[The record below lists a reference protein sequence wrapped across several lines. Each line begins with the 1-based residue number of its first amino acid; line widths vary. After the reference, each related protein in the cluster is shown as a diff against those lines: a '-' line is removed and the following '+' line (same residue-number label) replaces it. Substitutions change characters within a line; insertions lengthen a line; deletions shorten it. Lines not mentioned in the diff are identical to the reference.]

1 MPQDETHA
9 TDDDDDAITRLAFS
23 VYGNLRV
30 YALLLG
36 SGLSRAAGIPT
47 GWEVTL
53 DLTRRVA
60 LAQGEADQQDWAAWY
75 KEKFGGE
82 PNYSDLIALLGPSS
96 HERRAILDSYIEPT
110 EEDLAQGR
118 KVPTRAHTA
127 IAELVHTGFIRVIIT
142 TNFDRL
148 LENAL
153 RAVGTEPTVLD
164 SVDAIRGAEPLVHT
178 KCYLVKLHGD
188 YKDARILNTDAELG
202 EYAPEFATLLDRILD
217 EHGLVVCGWSG
228 EWDEALRG
236 AITRNPSRRYSL
248 FWAARG
254 AIGDTAHRMVTHR
267 NGHVVPIADADDFFC
282 KLRDQVQTLA
292 RTHRQ
297 NPAHVQLLVSSTK
310 RFAAKPEHRIE
321 LHDLVESETRRLL
334 HRLLNST
341 PQVDRNAQGV
351 KRLVDF
357 QESSAEPLG
366 RMFGVLG
373 RWDDGTE
380 HDTVVNA
387 IIVLW
392 ARLQETESSIPAL
405 HQYPA
410 VLLLWAY
417 GTGLALAERWRC
429 LHGLLSQPVPSDSE
443 YDHPKRLVYTVSH
456 WFVNGNR
463 NNIWNQLPGLK
474 DHHTPAFDHL
484 LDILNGW
491 RDSFAAVHADFEGV
505 HDVWEILFAL
515 TYCEAADGE
524 PTRSGLPFWS
534 PLGRVGWRHRS
545 RERIL
550 QRIRNTGLRRELVEA
565 GFADGDDERLT
576 AIVDDY
582 ARFLSE
588 MHWR

>member
-9 TDDDDDAITRLAFS
+9 TDDNDDATTRLAFS
-23 VYGNLRV
+23 IYGNPRV

-60 LAQGEADQQDWAAWY
+60 MAQGEDDQRDWAAWY
-75 KEKFGGE
+75 REKFGGE
-82 PNYSDLIALLGPSS
+82 PNYSDLISLLGPSP

-127 IAELVHTGFIRVIIT
+127 IAELVNSGFIRVLIT

-202 EYAPEFATLLDRILD
+202 QYAPEFATLLDGILD

-228 EWDEALRG
+228 EWDGALRS
-236 AITRNPSRRYSL
+236 AIARNPSRRYSL
-248 FWAARG
+248 FWATRG
-254 AIGDTAHRMVTHR
+254 IIGDTAHRIVTHR
-267 NGHVVPIADADDFFC
+267 KGHVVRTADADAFFC
-282 KLRDQVQTLA
+282 KLRDQIQTLA

-297 NPAHVQLLVSSTK
+297 NPANVQLLVSSTK
-310 RFAAKPEHRIE
+310 RFTAKPEHRIE
-321 LHDLVESETRRLL
+321 LHDLVESETQRLL

-357 QESSAEPLG
+357 QESSTEPLG

-380 HDTVVNA
+380 HDAVVNA

-417 GTGLALAERWRC
+417 GTGLALAERWQC
-429 LHGLLSQPVPSDSE
+429 LHGLLSRPVPSE
-443 YDHPKRLVYTVSH
+443 YDNPKRLVYIVSH
-456 WFVNGNR
+456 WFVDGNR
-463 NNIWNQLPGLK
+463 NNIWNQLPGMK
-474 DHHTPAFDHL
+474 DRYTPAFDHL

-505 HDVWEILFAL
+505 HDVWEVLFAL
-515 TYCEAADGE
+515 AYCETTDGE
-524 PTRSGLPFWS
+524 PTRNRLPFWS
-534 PLGRVGWRHRS
+534 PLGRVGWRHQS

-550 QRIRNTGLRRELVEA
+550 RRIRNTDLRRDLVEA
-565 GFADGDDERLT
+565 GFAGGDDERLT

-582 ARFLSE
+582 ARFFSE
-588 MHWR
+588 MPWR

>member
-1 MPQDETHA
+1 MPQDDTHA
-9 TDDDDDAITRLAFS
+9 TDDNDDAITRLAFS
-23 VYGNLRV
+23 VYGNPRV

-60 LAQGEADQQDWAAWY
+60 MAQREDDQRDWAAWY
-75 KEKFGGE
+75 REKFGGE
-82 PNYSDLIALLGPSS
+82 PNYSDLIALLGPSP

-118 KVPTRAHTA
+118 KIPTRAHTA
-127 IAELVHTGFIRVIIT
+127 IAELVHSGFIRVIIT

-153 RAVGTEPTVLD
+153 RAVGTEPTVLN

-202 EYAPEFATLLDRILD
+202 QYAPEFATLLDRIFD

-228 EWDEALRG
+228 EWDEALRS

-248 FWAARG
+248 FWATRG
-254 AIGDTAHRMVTHR
+254 PIGDTAHRMVTHR
-267 NGHVVPIADADDFFC
+267 KGQVVRIADADDFFC
-282 KLRDQVQTLA
+282 KLRDQLQTLV

-297 NPAHVQLLVSSTK
+297 HPDNVQLLISSTK

-321 LHDLVESETRRLL
+321 LHDLVGSETQRLLRRLF
-334 HRLLNST
+334 NAT
-341 PQVDRNAQGV
+341 PQVDRSAQGV
-351 KRLVDF
+351 KRLVDLH
-357 QESSAEPLG
+357 ESSSEPLG

-373 RWDDGTE
+373 RWGDGTE
-380 HDTVVNA
+380 HGTVVNA
-387 IIVLW
+387 IIALW
-392 ARLQETESSIPAL
+392 TGLEETESSIREL
-405 HQYPA
+405 RQYPA

-417 GTGLALAERWRC
+417 GIGLTLAERWRC
-429 LHGLLSQPVPSDSE
+429 LHGLLSHPVPSE
-443 YDHPKRLVYTVSH
+443 HDHPKRLVYIVSH
-456 WFVNGNR
+456 WFVEGSR
-463 NNIWNQLPGLK
+463 NNIWRQLPGLN
-474 DHHTPAFDHL
+474 DRYTPDSDHL
-484 LDILNGW
+484 LGALNGW
-491 RDSFAAVHADFEGV
+491 RDSFAVVQPDFEGV
-505 HDVWEILFAL
+505 HDVWEVLFAL
-515 TYCEAADGE
+515 TYCEAEDGE
-524 PTRSGLPFWS
+524 PTRDGFPFWS
-534 PLGRVGWRHRS
+534 PLGRIGWRHRS

-550 QRIRNTGLRRELVEA
+550 RRISNTDLRRALIEA
-565 GFADGDDERLT
+565 GFAGGNDDRLT
-576 AIVDDY
+576 ATVDDY
-582 ARFLSE
+582 TRFLSE